1 MKKFLFVFVTL
12 FFSMSLYAQEP
23 LEFRGL
29 PIDGNLTNFVSKMK
43 SIGYTVIDEEDN
55 LVFMKGKFTNRDVKL
70 LVCSSVKTHTVW
82 KVCVLF
88 DEARSWSSLKS
99 DYLEYKDLFTKKYG
113 KASDSYEF
121 FLSPYYEGDGFEF
134 QALRN
139 EKCHYITFWE
149 NNVGYIAVQMKAS
162 ERLGIDY
169 EDKINSKI
177 SSKEQDSSALD
188 EI

>member
-1 MKKFLFVFVTL
+1 
-12 FFSMSLYAQEP
+12 MSLYAQEH
-23 LEFRGL
+23 LEFRGI

-99 DYLEYKDLFTKKYG
+99 EYKTFKVPSKYNEVIHNLKNAG
-113 KASDSYEF
+113 KG
-121 FLSPYYEGDGFEF
+121 LLTPYG
-134 QALRN
+134 
-139 EKCHYITFWE
+139 
-149 NNVGYIAVQMKAS
+149 AVSMQKVKS
-162 ERLGIDY
+162 W
-169 EDKINSKI
+169 K
-177 SSKEQDSSALD
+177 
-188 EI
+188 